1 MKFFFVLGFMVSYTK
16 AVFKVVDI
24 FFNIYTDFICF
35 FPFFWTLFHSKIGSK
50 ILFGININHSS
61 EGRCC
66 AGIIT
71 MTYTAFCFIHF
82 IVLTFRIMMTAG
94 NAIFNDDVTII
105 FQREFYTEWDK
116 YFFKYNFTEKG
127 FVDFNSVKSGIH
139 KKSLRLY

>member
-1 MKFFFVLGFMVSYTK
+1 
-16 AVFKVVDI
+16 
-24 FFNIYTDFICF
+24 
-35 FPFFWTLFHSKIGSK
+35 
-50 ILFGININHSS
+50 
-61 EGRCC
+61 
-66 AGIIT
+66 